1 METEVM
7 GTTVTVEQLATR
19 VTRLEQTVERLCNEL
34 PEPRILPE
42 STGQAPSSDLVADK
56 QMWRQAFDQLFADF
70 GIQAKPIGAE
80 KLQEMMAE
88 ANLEPNEISR
98 GLIAMRDE

>member
-1 METEVM
+1 
-7 GTTVTVEQLATR
+7 
-19 VTRLEQTVERLCNEL
+19 
-34 PEPRILPE
+34 
-42 STGQAPSSDLVADK
+42 
-56 QMWRQAFDQLFADF
+56 MWRQAFDQLFADF